1 MRCSEVEFV
10 AIEAGFRTHEQQQ
23 IFREVRFAN
32 LMTQAVARKAD
43 GSIDSWREYLN
54 GELKALGFSN
64 AEILAE
70 INRLESE
77 ENKWKQATTPCL
89 RAN

>member
-1 MRCSEVEFV
+1 MNYTEVEQV
-10 AIEAGFRTHEQQQ
+10 ELEIGHRKHEQQQ

-64 AEILAE
+64 AEILAGIE
-70 INRLESE
+70 LAKSTNWAVEPQ
-77 ENKWKQATTPCL
+77 KGK
-89 RAN
+89 